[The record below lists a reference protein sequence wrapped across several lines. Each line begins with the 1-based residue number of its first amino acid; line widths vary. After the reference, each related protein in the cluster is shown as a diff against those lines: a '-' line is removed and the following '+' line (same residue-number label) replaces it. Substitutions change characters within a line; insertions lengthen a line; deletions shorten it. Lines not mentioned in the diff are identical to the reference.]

1 MNCQGLL
8 DSWEVIIKLYLEH
21 IYVYI
26 ITHMQKPK
34 SSRTTK
40 SDYRLKASNINN
52 YRRFVVY
59 AD

>member
-34 SSRTTK
+34 SSRTQSQTTG
-40 SDYRLKASNINN
+40 LKLVISIIIE
-52 YRRFVVY
+52 
-59 AD
+59 DL